1 MAEYGVPEIF
11 PILFVV
17 YKNNELGVIHKPRGH
32 GRVAKSPYFCI

>member
-17 YKNNELGVIHKPRGH
+17 YKNNEFYVR
-32 GRVAKSPYFCI
+32 RNNNYY